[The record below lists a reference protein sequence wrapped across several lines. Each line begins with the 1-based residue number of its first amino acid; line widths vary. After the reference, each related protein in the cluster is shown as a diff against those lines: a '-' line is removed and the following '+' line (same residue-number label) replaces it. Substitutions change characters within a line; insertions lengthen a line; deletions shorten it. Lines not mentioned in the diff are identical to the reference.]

1 MKSIIIAAFSLLF
14 TATLTA
20 QVIPLE
26 LREYKS
32 IIGVHGADLKPGKE
46 LATLQVP
53 YGDDALRMYMQFSV
67 TDYTKLA
74 VNKGLHLIVLAK
86 NKPNGPN
93 FFDWYWKPLTKN
105 APIYTEF
112 AFPAGD
118 YTISL
123 VDVDNPGKIF
133 SKKEITIKPNEAKIA
148 NANAGEFRYDRSHFK
163 IWTCASV
170 DEKNWKPIGQTT
182 KIKAGSCITLFF
194 DSKDKLKNEG
204 SMRWGIYKVQ
214 ADGTEAVVSQKD
226 QGVNFALE
234 KWSKLY
240 NEECNEFT
248 TKGHYRIYIAT
259 KYDSD
264 THRNVN
270 GDHYFAKVDLEVE

>member
-1 MKSIIIAAFSLLF
+1 MKQIITAVISLLF

-20 QVIPLE
+20 QIIPLE

-32 IIGVHGADLKPGKE
+32 MRGVHSADLKPGKE
-46 LATLQVP
+46 LSALEVP
-53 YGDDALRMYMQFSV
+53 YGDDALRMYMQFTV
-67 TDYTKLA
+67 TDYKKLA
-74 VNKGLHLIVLAK
+74 VNKGLHLIVAAK
-86 NKPNGPN
+86 DRSNGPN
-93 FFDWYWKPLTKN
+93 FFDWYWKPLEKN
-105 APIYTEF
+105 APIYTDC
-112 AFPAGD
+112 AFPAGE

-123 VDVDNPGKIF
+123 VDYENPGKVF
-133 SKKEITIKPNEAKIA
+133 SKREITIKPNEAKVA
-148 NANAGEFRYDRSHFK
+148 NAAAGEFRYDRSHFK

-170 DEKNWKPIGQTT
+170 DEKTWTPIGQTS

-194 DSKDKLKNEG
+194 DSKDKLKHEG
-204 SMRWGIYKVQ
+204 SMRWAIYKVL
-214 ADGTEAVVSQKD
+214 ADGTESVVSQKD
-226 QGVNFALE
+226 QGISLSLE

-270 GDHYFAKVDLEVE
+270 GDHYFAKADLEVE